1 MMYRGDDDR
10 CNGCGSDPCTN
21 STPQCPG
28 GGGFRFRRLAIL
40 AGVGALVVLA
50 TGSSCLPPDPC
61 TQIPPPSPEA
71 VKVTEDPRYEVDY
84 VIDDHTECDLV
95 GNHWERETE

>member
-1 MMYRGDDDR
+1 MRYRGDDDK

-28 GGGFRFRRLAIL
+28 GGGFRRLAIL
-40 AGVGALVVLA
+40 AGAAALIVLA

-61 TQIPPPSPEA
+61 TQIPPPPAELIGA
-71 VKVTEDPRYEVDY
+71 VQRHANIEIDY

-95 GNHWERETE
+95 NGRWQRESE

>member
-1 MMYRGDDDR
+1 VLG
-10 CNGCGSDPCTN
+10 
-21 STPQCPG
+21 
-28 GGGFRFRRLAIL
+28 LVL
-40 AGVGALVVLA
+40 AGTIALTGA
-50 TGSSCLPPDPC
+50 GCLPPDPC

-95 GNHWERETE
+95 GNRWERESE